1 MARGARPG
9 RDGEIAGEARGA
21 PVVALDGPGSS
32 GKSTVGAMAAA
43 RLGFRFCDSGLFYR
57 AATWLA
63 LQRRVPLDDG
73 PALAALVPD
82 LRLEA
87 DEAGRYTRVLAAGRE
102 VTGLVHV
109 PEIDRAVSE
118 VSRQPEL
125 RTALL
130 PRQRELA
137 LGGGIVVAGR
147 DIGTVVLPDADLKI
161 YLDASLAERARRRG
175 LERGIAAHDA
185 ESADARR
192 TLDELRARDAT
203 DSGRE
208 TAPLRVAPDAVVIRT
223 DGFTLEQAVDAVVA
237 LIRALP
243 QAGGAAGGGPAGSS
257 VPQ

>member
-1 MARGARPG
+1 MAHGPG
-9 RDGEIAGEARGA
+9 RAGEIAGDTHGA

-43 RLGFRFCDSGLFYR
+43 RLGFRFCDTGLFYR

-63 LQRRVPLDDG
+63 LERGVPLGDG
-73 PALAALVPD
+73 PALAALVPE

-87 DEAGRYTRVLAAGRE
+87 DDAGGYTRVLAAGRE
-102 VTGLVHV
+102 ITSLVHV

-137 LGGGIVVAGR
+137 AGGGIVVAGR

-175 LERGIAAHDA
+175 LERGIPAQDRDGAA
-185 ESADARR
+185 ARR

-223 DGFTLEQAVDAVVA
+223 DGFTLEEAVDAVVTV
-237 LIRALP
+237 IRGLP
-243 QAGGAAGGGPAGSS
+243 RAARRAVRGHRGSS